1 MGDGATFM
9 SKRKAELAPFRG
21 GLELNLSCLLEI
33 HSSHLYFFC
42 FLEYLKAG
50 TVLMACKSRTIMELV
65 RYNPFKDWG
74 ECLRSDYE
82 GQTKLSVTGGQTDWP
97 IIVCSIIRYAKLHAK
112 VVLSIMKFFY
122 LFVSCLL
129 CNCPRRLCKV
139 SRCRNNHSTV
149 YQTHEPTSR
158 DIMSRVC
165 GEHSTSRRQVSS
177 W

>member
-1 MGDGATFM
+1 MMWNWQLLWFINWIQIFHGKKQSYLRC
-9 SKRKAELAPFRG
+9 SKHHQQFEYSEKYAFYLQTR
-21 GLELNLSCLLEI
+21 LLWGSKKENRWNFYWI
-33 HSSHLYFFC
+33 PSSKWY
-42 FLEYLKAG
+42 
-50 TVLMACKSRTIMELV
+50 
-65 RYNPFKDWG
+65 
-74 ECLRSDYE
+74 
-82 GQTKLSVTGGQTDWP
+82 VTGGQTDQMS
-97 IIVCSIIRYAKLHAK
+97 IICSIIQCAKLNTK
-112 VVLSIMKFFY
+112 VILSIMKFFY

-165 GEHSTSRRQVSS
+165 GEHSTSRRQVPS